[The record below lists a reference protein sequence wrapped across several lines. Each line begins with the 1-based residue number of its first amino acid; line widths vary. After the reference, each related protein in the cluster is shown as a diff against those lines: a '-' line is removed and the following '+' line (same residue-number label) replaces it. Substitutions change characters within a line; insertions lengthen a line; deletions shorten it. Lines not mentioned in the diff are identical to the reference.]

1 MVELTSRATRRLR
14 GRPRDREVR
23 AGAAPRRRRG
33 KRREA
38 EETLEPGGVG
48 GSGGAEARE
57 GMGHRRVGARADSQ
71 CVAVSLCVRA
81 HARCYFFAVQN
92 VDMCV
97 KKKVPRWNKIGTST
111 MFEWSFAQNH
121 EYISLGSPLDFC
133 IKSD

>member
-14 GRPRDREVR
+14 GRPRDREGR

-38 EETLEPGGVG
+38 VETLEPGGVG

-81 HARCYFFAVQN
+81 HARCYFFPAQN

-97 KKKVPRWNKIGTST
+97 KKRYHVTNMPEFT
-111 MFEWSFAQNH
+111 FYFAMRIPSIIN
-121 EYISLGSPLDFC
+121 YMAL
-133 IKSD
+133 